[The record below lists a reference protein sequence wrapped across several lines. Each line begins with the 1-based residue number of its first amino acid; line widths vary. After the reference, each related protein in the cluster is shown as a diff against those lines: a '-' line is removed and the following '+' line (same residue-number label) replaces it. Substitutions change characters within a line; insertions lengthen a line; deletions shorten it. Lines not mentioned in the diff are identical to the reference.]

1 MSMNIGSEKD
11 DEIMSEINTTPL
23 VDVMLVLLI
32 IFLITIPVVTTSIK
46 VDLPKEKNLVRE
58 TKPETVIISV
68 DVKGKIFLY
77 DTPIKNSDDLLQRM
91 KKFSV
96 MKPQPEVQIRGDGKS
111 DFESVGRV
119 MYAVQRAGI
128 TKVGFITEPQYR
140 DKTMAMNVGSS
151 SSDEP
156 EVMME
161 INTTPLIDVMLVLL
175 IMLIITIPA
184 QLHSVNLDMPV
195 SSPPTKKIDP
205 VVVKIDV
212 DANSVINWNGRP
224 LAGRADLEL
233 KLTEAAATQ
242 PQPELHIRSHAK
254 AKYESVALVMASAQR
269 IGLTKLGIV
278 GSEQFVN

>member
-1 MSMNIGSEKD
+1 MAMSVGSEKD

-91 KKFSV
+91 KKFAV
-96 MKPQPEVQIRGDGKS
+96 MTPQPEVQIRGDGKS

-128 TKVGFITEPQYR
+128 TKVGFITEPQ
-140 DKTMAMNVGSS
+140 
-151 SSDEP
+151 
-156 EVMME
+156 
-161 INTTPLIDVMLVLL
+161 
-175 IMLIITIPA
+175 
-184 QLHSVNLDMPV
+184 
-195 SSPPTKKIDP
+195 
-205 VVVKIDV
+205 
-212 DANSVINWNGRP
+212 
-224 LAGRADLEL
+224 
-233 KLTEAAATQ
+233 
-242 PQPELHIRSHAK
+242 
-254 AKYESVALVMASAQR
+254 
-269 IGLTKLGIV
+269 
-278 GSEQFVN
+278 